1 MAGLTNLAGSSAY
14 NGKMSLMIDVRN
26 YTELETLRDGT
37 PVTIRAIQCGDSGS
51 ILAAFN
57 RLDRESVYTRFFTY
71 KKGLTDAELKSFT
84 DVNFDHVVALV
95 VTKRAED
102 GEVLIGG
109 GRYCSEDALHASQ
122 RAELAFITEDGY
134 RGRGIASLILRH
146 LILIGRDQGLLQLE
160 ADVLAQN
167 QAMLAVFKRSGL
179 SMSQRRDGNVIHV
192 TLSFP

>member
-1 MAGLTNLAGSSAY
+1 
-14 NGKMSLMIDVRN
+14 MIDVRN
-26 YTELETLRDGT
+26 YTALETLGDGT
-37 PVTIRAIQCGDSGS
+37 PVTIRAIQCGDSGN
-51 ILAAFN
+51 ILAAFC

-71 KKGLTDAELKSFT
+71 KKGLTDAELKSLT

-95 VTKRAED
+95 VTKRTED
-102 GEVLIGG
+102 GEALIGG
-109 GRYCSEDALHASQ
+109 GRYCSEVALHASQ
-122 RAELAFITEDGY
+122 RAELAFITEAGY

-179 SMSQRRDGNVIHV
+179 PMRQARDGNVIHV